1 MNGVSLSPD
10 IQSVLNQ
17 MRTLRAEAE
26 GQLASEIRQDRLTA
40 ASTGPAAAEPS
51 ENGGFS
57 VMLRSALD
65 GVSALQKES
74 GRLSEAFS
82 RGESRDLV
90 SVMIASQKS
99 SVAFQGLVQTR
110 NHMISAYQEI
120 MKMPI

>member
-26 GQLASEIRQDRLTA
+26 GQLAREIREERLA
-40 ASTGPAAAEPS
+40 AAAGPATAERPES
-51 ENGGFS
+51 GGFS

>member
-26 GQLASEIRQDRLTA
+26 GQLAREIEMDRMPGAAGGTA
-40 ASTGPAAAEPS
+40 PVSRS